1 MNAVMERRTTTMSF
15 AQKDAIRQA
24 GATLAIE
31 DMYFP
36 EEYMSDLKDLAMG
49 RISREEYQARI
60 AAM

>member
-1 MNAVMERRTTTMSF
+1 MESRTTNMSF

>member
-1 MNAVMERRTTTMSF
+1 MNAVLEGRASTMSF
-15 AQKDAIRQA
+15 TQRDAIRQA

-31 DMYFP
+31 EMYYP
-36 EEYMSDLKDLAMG
+36 EEYLSDLKDLATG